1 MLEHLLT
8 KLYPPRQVTQW
19 VYEYLQAP
27 ISLREIVED
36 TGSAGA
42 SHRPAL
48 LHTRPSVAGGE
59 TRFRRCVGLEIAEQ
73 VARYLLLASASS
85 NFLHPAS
92 PASCILHPA
101 SCILHPVFT
110 TYYLATYPRYLTT
123 AAEQAARYNRY
134 FDAHGVDLL
143 LIPAA
148 RSPYAAQG
156 SNPALAEPRQVSYS
170 HV

>member
-1 MLEHLLT
+1 MA
-8 KLYPPRQVTQW
+8 QW

-36 TGSAGA
+36 TGAAGA

-73 VARYLLLASASS
+73 VARYLLLTSAY
-85 NFLHPAS
+85 FPLP
-92 PASCILHPA
+92 SCILHPA
-101 SCILHPVFT
+101 PCTLHPAPCILHPAFT
-110 TYYLATYPRYLTT
+110 TYYLATYPHYLPT

-156 SNPALAEPRQVSYS
+156 SNPALADPRQVCYS